1 MIGRRAVLAGLGTAL
16 FFSVAGRPARARSG
30 RPPGRLRIG
39 DPAPELSLQKA
50 DGGALRLGALGGQV
64 RVVNF
69 FASYCGPCRQELPE
83 LVALVALLNK
93 EREQQGADKARKPL
107 VALLPIGV
115 DADPADSVR
124 FAAALGVP
132 APVLLDDGALARAAF
147 DPQRLPCTFILDAGG
162 VVRYINR
169 GFGPGYRARVEGWLR
184 TLLR

>member
-16 FFSVAGRPARARSG
+16 VGGVARAR
-30 RPPGRLRIG
+30 PPARLRTG
-39 DPAPELSLQKA
+39 DPAPALSLPIA
-50 DGGALRLGALGGQV
+50 GGGALRLGALRGQV
-64 RVVNF
+64 LIVNF

-83 LVALVALLNK
+83 LIALVALLNR
-93 EREQQGADKARKPL
+93 ERDPAGADKARKPQ

-147 DPQRLPCTFILDAGG
+147 DPQRLPCTFLIDAGG